1 MQVIPKFVVD
11 IVFNGDVPKE
21 LVVTIYYG
29 VVNERNNEHYP
40 RVKRLGFPFIGEK
53 TQHTWKICFNGME
66 HSVIQ
71 GWCELLNGKI
81 KAGDFVAFRRDES
94 EDTIVMAVSN

>member
-1 MQVIPKFVVD
+1 VVD
-11 IVFNGDVPKE
+11 NIFNGDVPKE

-40 RVKRLGFPFIGEK
+40 RVKGLGFPFTGEK
-53 TQHTWKICFNGME
+53 TQHIWKIDFNGME

-71 GWCELLNGKI
+71 GLCELFNGKI
-81 KAGDFVAFRRDES
+81 EAGDFVAFRMDES
-94 EDTIVMAVSN
+94 EDTMVMAVSY